1 MILNNLYFCLKSDYG
16 MKEIE
21 QIYFNDF
28 GVAFFWKRNDEVL
41 KDRIQIVF
49 KETGFYLTVNE
60 IMDFTGIVNEMAD
73 KSCCN
78 ECSMRKKCHK
88 FLLKTPLREIDLAVN
103 QSELSN
109 IKDLLE
115 GTLFNIELFDYIN
128 DICKN

>member
-1 MILNNLYFCLKSDYG
+1 MILNNLYFCLKSYYG

-28 GVAFFWKRNDEVL
+28 GVTFYWKKNEKVL

-49 KETGFYLTVNE
+49 KETGFYFSIPE
-60 IMDFTGIVNEMAD
+60 IRQFCGIVNEMSSR
-73 KSCCN
+73 SCS
-78 ECSMRKKCHK
+78 EFSMRNKCHK
-88 FLLKTPLREIDLAVN
+88 FLLKTPLNEIDLAVN

-128 DICKN
+128 DVCKN